1 MPVYEPGAT
10 ISIVLDCDAQSE
22 APPSF
27 SVVALSARE
36 SLALT
41 SELDSLMTSGQS
53 AVEQLGQLETILEKH
68 VKGWSGLSQE
78 YAEGKLLD
86 VLGVSDMWRLGYAI
100 ARQIGTREKKV

>member
-1 MPVYEPGAT
+1 MPVYEPGGT
-10 ISIVLDCDAQSE
+10 ISIVLDCDAQIE

-41 SELDSLMTSGQS
+41 SELDELMNSGKS
-53 AVEQLGQLETILEKH
+53 AVDQLGQLESILERH

-78 YAEGKLLD
+78 YAAGKLLD